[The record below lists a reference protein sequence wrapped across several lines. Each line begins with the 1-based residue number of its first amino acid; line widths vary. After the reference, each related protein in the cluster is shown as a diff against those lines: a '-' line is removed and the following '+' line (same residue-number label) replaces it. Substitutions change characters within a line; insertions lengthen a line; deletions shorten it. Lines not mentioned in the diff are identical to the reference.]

1 MLEPAGL
8 CHLFHWALPGLLA
21 NLHLLA
27 CVFALVVMLHLFI
40 VKQIYISSMYDL
52 GIFIIQRAKG
62 LEVSIS
68 RASNAKTRKTT
79 KGGKDMYKKSGA
91 TAAMSFLED
100 FPATFASSDIVL
112 GSICLGEKGVGIWYN
127 QIILF

>member
-1 MLEPAGL
+1 MLVLEPAGL
-8 CHLFHWALPGLLA
+8 CHLFHWALPSLLA
-21 NLHLLA
+21 NLHLVA

-68 RASNAKTRKTT
+68 RASNAKRGKQR
-79 KGGKDMYKKSGA
+79 KGGRTCTKNLGLPPQCHFWKIFRLPSHLPTLFSVRSVRGKKELA
-91 TAAMSFLED
+91 Y
-100 FPATFASSDIVL
+100 
-112 GSICLGEKGVGIWYN
+112 GI
-127 QIILF
+127 IK